1 MFPCGPGSPSIPVP
15 WAAALLLA
23 LGVERALAIPEV
35 QKQVRGRI
43 EAELLA
49 SRVSRSLALGSLLR
63 GPQLCV
69 PEASPAVAQ
78 AAPAP
83 DYSRCAVFPAPSHC
97 LRPKA
102 FEL

>member
-49 SRVSRSLALGSLLR
+49 SRVSRSFALGSLLR
-63 GPQLCV
+63 ARSS
-69 PEASPAVAQ
+69 AS
-78 AAPAP
+78 
-83 DYSRCAVFPAPSHC
+83 
-97 LRPKA
+97 LRPPQR
-102 FEL
+102 